1 MKLFQPSALGRLA
14 VACLTL
20 AIAHAASPPAPVTKP
35 KPLFDGKS
43 LVGWEGDAKLW
54 RVRDGVIVGG
64 SLTETIRQNEFLAT
78 TNRFTN
84 FVLRLEFRLLGG
96 AGFINSGV
104 QIRSERVP
112 NSSEMAGYQCDI
124 GDPTWWGSIYDESRR
139 NRVLAWSDMGALEK
153 VLRRTN
159 WNEYVIRADGGR
171 ITTWING
178 VQGVD
183 YHEPDA
189 AIAALGGRLG
199 FQVHGGGAAEASFR
213 NITLEE
219 LPPRKRPDGAA
230 VPPAPPHASPLSPEE
245 QQATFSVPEG
255 FVVELVAAEPDGGKF
270 VPMAFDHAGR
280 LWTATALDYPIDAN
294 ESPAEA
300 KALFARGGKDRILV
314 SDTPTA
320 PGRQRARVFAEGL
333 AMSLGVLP
341 LKDGVLAQYGTEI
354 RLYRD
359 TNGDGHADAH
369 VPILTG
375 FGIED
380 SHLFPHQFTRV
391 PGNRILIAQGAFN
404 SSKVRGTD
412 GTVTDYNRTKLARF
426 KPDGTAFEIVGW
438 GPCNIWGLVVDRLG
452 EVHIQEAN
460 DQGWPLMPF
469 LEGASYPLCGDDVP
483 RPYSPAF
490 PKTGEMPMGGTGLS
504 GLAFSEGSDS
514 FPGAWR
520 DVFFVA
526 NPITR
531 KIQAIRLHRGDASSS
546 PGRYGN
552 GWQLEHLP
560 DFVLSGDPWFRP
572 IGLAMGP
579 DGCLYINDWY
589 NQVISHNEVPRNHP
603 ERDKLR
609 GRIWRVRHTSQPHR
623 PNVPDLAKV
632 PERDLPGHLAAANSW
647 EANAAWQAIIDR
659 DAKSL
664 VPALSKLLATAS
676 ADDERLR
683 ALWALEGLGATPV
696 KATRQVLAQS
706 PSRSLRKEA
715 LRVLA
720 DSVATPAAD
729 LLGAAKAG
737 LADPDR
743 IVRQEGI
750 RSLGKLLD
758 RCGVVGSSPS
768 KEAEA
773 PAIFRQALQALLE
786 AATEERPSDW
796 SRHPA
801 YFHEF
806 ERYLARVALERHKG
820 RLLDVAASKAS
831 AEAKALAALVHGGP
845 EGARALAAALTGLQ
859 RPLATDELMLV
870 ASASK
875 EPAARKALE
884 TALALPA
891 TLQLLHD
898 QRSRLGDT
906 AALAPLLT
914 EAARKLWRNQASA
927 PNADLLVK
935 LAAGFRLLDL
945 APELAA
951 IATADN
957 SPAPRQA
964 AALHALRE
972 AGASPIDVF
981 QRMAT
986 SADESV
992 RREAIAALAAAK
1004 SDAALPA
1011 LLRLWPG
1018 LPASQRRAV
1027 VDRMGSAPAQARQLL
1042 AAVRSGDIAR
1052 DEIDGYTL
1060 DKLAAVLPDEGYVR
1074 ELQQAVGSSLRHVL
1088 RLDGSEN
1095 ARVEERISLSGPFT
1109 VEGWF
1114 RPDPGLSNA
1123 DSLLGG
1129 SSFDINFY
1137 DGRFRVWT
1145 GAPHGDVA
1153 VASQPA
1159 VADAWMHYAVT
1170 RDGKGIFRVFLNG
1183 RLDATSKAADDRD
1196 FDELRIA
1203 QSNAQGGTAGDLAQ
1217 LRVWNRALSVDDLGR
1232 LAGIEVTTS
1241 TPGLLY
1247 NGQGSQWGKLGKGA
1261 SVERTAD
1268 FPAIRTEAQAKVLA
1282 SKFAQYRAVAAR
1294 KGSATGGEA
1303 VFSQNCGACHAVD
1316 GQGGK
1321 IGPALDGAGAHG
1333 DEYLLRNILV
1343 PDAAMEAG
1351 YRRFRI
1357 ETKDGDVH
1365 EGMLAGSDGAA
1376 LLLRQPGSE
1385 DRRFARDTVRRSGF
1399 LRSSMM
1405 PEGLLEGLQEGQVA
1419 DLFAY
1424 LRTLGGGR

>member
-1 MKLFQPSALGRLA
+1 MKLSHVAFLSRMALG
-14 VACLTL
+14 C
-20 AIAHAASPPAPVTKP
+20 AIAFNALAGPPPAPASKP
-35 KPLFDGKS
+35 KPLFDGKT
-43 LVGWEGDAKLW
+43 LEGWEGDAKLW
-54 RVRDGVIVGG
+54 RVRDGCIVGG

-78 TNRFTN
+78 TTRHTN
-84 FVLRLEFRLLGG
+84 FVLRVEFRLLGG

-104 QIRSERVP
+104 QIRSDRVP

-124 GDPTWWGSIYDESRR
+124 GEPTWWGSIYDESRR
-139 NRVLAWSDMGALEK
+139 NRVLAWSDMAAIEK

-189 AIAALGGRLG
+189 AIAAQGGRLG

-219 LPPRKRPDGAA
+219 LPARKRPDGASQ
-230 VPPAPPHASPLSPEE
+230 PPNPPHASPLSPEE

-270 VPMAFDHAGR
+270 VPMTFDHAGR

-314 SDTPTA
+314 FDTPA
-320 PGRQRARVFAEGL
+320 AEGRQRARVFAEGL
-333 AMSLGVLP
+333 AMPLGVLP

-354 RLYRD
+354 RLYKD
-359 TNGDGHADAH
+359 TNGDGRADAH
-369 VPILTG
+369 VPLLTG

-380 SHLFPHQFTRV
+380 SHLFPHQFTRI
-391 PGNRILIAQGAFN
+391 PGPRSILLAQGAFN
-404 SSKVRGTD
+404 SSKVRTTD
-412 GTVTDYNRTKLARF
+412 GKVTDYNRTKLARF
-426 KPDGTAFEIVGW
+426 RPDGTGFEIVGW

-452 EVHIQEAN
+452 EIHIQEAN
-460 DQGWPLMPF
+460 DQGWPMMPF

-483 RPYSPAF
+483 RPYSPPF
-490 PKTGEMPMGGTGLS
+490 PKTGEREMGGTGLS
-504 GLAFSEGSDS
+504 GLAFSEGADS
-514 FPGAWR
+514 FPGPWR

-560 DFVLSGDPWFRP
+560 DFLLSGDPWFRP

-623 PNVPDLAKV
+623 PNVPDLANV
-632 PERDLPGHLAAANSW
+632 PERDLPRHLAAGNTW

-659 DAKSL
+659 NATSLAPALAKIAGDAK
-664 VPALSKLLATAS
+664 A
-676 ADDERLR
+676 ADDLRVR
-683 ALWALEGLGATPV
+683 ALWALEGLGRVPL
-696 KATRQVLAQS
+696 KETRQIASQS

-715 LRVLA
+715 VRVLA
-720 DSVATPAAD
+720 DSPLTPAPEV
-729 LLGAAKAG
+729 LAASKAAV
-737 LADPDR
+737 ADPDR
-743 IVRQEGI
+743 LVRQEGI
-750 RSLGKLLD
+750 RSLGKYLD
-758 RCGVVGSSPS
+758 R
-768 KEAEA
+768 AA
-773 PAIFRQALQALLE
+773 ANPAAKASIATALDALCALLA
-786 AATEERPSDW
+786 AATEARPSDW
-796 SRHPA
+796 SKNPA
-801 YFHEF
+801 YFRDF
-806 ERYLARVALERHKG
+806 ETYLVRVILERH
-820 RLLDVAASKAS
+820 RPMLAAVKPAMTGP
-831 AEAKALAALVHGGP
+831 EGVALAALVLGGP
-845 EGARALAAALTGLQ
+845 EGARTLASVLPSLK
-859 RPLATDELMLV
+859 RPLATDELLLV
-870 ASASK
+870 ASVSND
-875 EPAARKALE
+875 PAAKKALE
-884 TALALPA
+884 VALALPA

-898 QRSRLGDT
+898 QRARLGDT
-906 AALAPLLT
+906 TALLPLLAD
-914 EAARKLWRNQASA
+914 AARKLWRNQPTDA
-927 PNADLLVK
+927 NADLLLKV
-935 LAAGFRLLDL
+935 ASGFRLADL
-945 APELAA
+945 APEAAA
-951 IATADN
+951 IATAEKA
-957 SPAPRQA
+957 PAARQA
-964 AALHALRE
+964 AALRALRE
-972 AGASPIDVF
+972 SGAGSLDVF
-981 QRMAT
+981 QRLAT

-992 RREAIAALAAAK
+992 RREAIAALAASK
-1004 SDAALPA
+1004 SDAALPT
-1011 LLRLWPG
+1011 LLKLWPG

-1027 VDRMGSAPAQARQLL
+1027 VDRLGSTPASARPLL

-1060 DKLAAVLPDEGYVR
+1060 DKLAAVLPDDSLVR
-1074 ELQQAVGSSLRHVL
+1074 ELQQQVGSALRQVL
-1088 RLDGSEN
+1088 RLDGTDN
-1095 ARVEERISLSGPFT
+1095 ARVDAPIHLSGPFT

-1129 SSFDINFY
+1129 PSFDINFY

-1159 VADAWMHYAVT
+1159 VADAWTHYAVT
-1170 RDGKGIFRVFLNG
+1170 RDAQGIVRIFLNG
-1183 RLDATSKAADDRD
+1183 RLDATGKATDARD
-1196 FDELRIA
+1196 FDELRVGA
-1203 QSNAQGGTAGDLAQ
+1203 SNAQGGTAGDLAQ
-1217 LRVWNRALSVDDLGR
+1217 LRVWSRAMDANELGSV
-1232 LAGIEVTTS
+1232 AAVEVPANA
-1241 TPGLLY
+1241 PGLVY
-1247 NGQGSQWGKLGKGA
+1247 HGHGGDWGKLGKGA
-1261 SVERTAD
+1261 HVERTAD
-1268 FPAIRTEAQAKVLA
+1268 FPAIQSLAQAAGLNAKFGKYRDVA
-1282 SKFAQYRAVAAR
+1282 SKAGVVAQG
-1294 KGSATGGEA
+1294 KA
-1303 VFSQNCGACHAVD
+1303 VFGQNCAVCHAVA

-1333 DEYLLRNILV
+1333 NEYLLRNILM

-1351 YRRFRI
+1351 YRRFRV
-1357 ETKDGDVH
+1357 ETQDGEVH
-1365 EGMLAGSDGAA
+1365 EGMLAGSDGAS
-1376 LLLRQPGSE
+1376 LILRQPGSE

-1405 PEGLLEGLQEGQVA
+1405 PEGLLEGLPEQQVA

-1424 LRTLGGGR
+1424 LRTLGGR